1 MVFHFQICPQT
12 TSFAGCCQYCE
23 TNAYEHGAGKM
34 TIYLSQD
41 RTVGVMWLRLP
52 IVLYHKFAC
61 GNLKPRS
68 PVASSVLG
76 LHGDTSVYYYAWL
89 WMQVYFRQVTIQ
101 ISFSLYWSW
110 SLIVG
115 IVFKTLVNISVC
127 IDIFLGL
134 KDWVPGLTNVCQFS
148 TTSYQGLVTLGKCCG
163 NEEAGSLAIPVSL
176 IMPGSQELSF
186 LTKSCWTIASVKDD
200 LPKA

>member
-1 MVFHFQICPQT
+1 MNMELVKWPFIWVRISLWELCGSGCTLFCTINFHVVI
-12 TSFAGCCQYCE
+12 
-23 TNAYEHGAGKM
+23 
-34 TIYLSQD
+34 
-41 RTVGVMWLRLP
+41 W
-52 IVLYHKFAC
+52 
-61 GNLKPRS
+61 S

-101 ISFSLYWSW
+101 VSFSLYWSW

-148 TTSYQGLVTLGKCCG
+148 TTSYQGLVTLSKCCG
-163 NEEAGSLAIPVSL
+163 TEKAGSLAILVSL

-186 LTKSCWTIASVKDD
+186 LTKSRWAIASVRDD